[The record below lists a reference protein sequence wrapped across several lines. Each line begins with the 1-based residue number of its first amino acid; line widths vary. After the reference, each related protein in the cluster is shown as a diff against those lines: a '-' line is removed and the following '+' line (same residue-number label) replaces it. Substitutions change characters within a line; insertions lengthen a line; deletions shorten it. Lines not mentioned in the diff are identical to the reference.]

1 MATISPSKEVNKLY
15 DKLLGYF
22 NPKDQAY
29 INRAFQYAYDGHNGQ
44 NRKSGEPYI
53 THPLHVALYL
63 CELNF
68 DKETIA
74 AALLHDL
81 IEDTD
86 ISYEDLK
93 KEFGEEVADIV
104 DGVTKLDKI
113 KYSSNEEA
121 KADAIRKMVIAMSKD
136 IRVLIL
142 KLADRLHNIQT
153 IEYHQDWKQEKI
165 ANETLYVY
173 APLAHRL
180 GFQSIKHVLE
190 DKSFKILHANQDK
203 EIKDMIT
210 ETNPDRDSQIGS
222 AIDIIKTLL
231 NDNSMSAEVYGRPK
245 HNYSIYK
252 KIVNQ
257 GLTFNEIN
265 DLIGIR
271 IVTDDVKNCYTIL
284 GLIHANFQPVLGRF
298 KDFISMPKFNLYQS
312 LHTTVLTSDGTK
324 MEIQIRTHDM
334 HYRAEYGVAAHWKY
348 KEKPSNDL
356 TSWTNELSEIS
367 NEYPDPNEFLQ
378 HMKLDLYENE
388 VFCLTPEGDVI
399 ALPQGSTPVDFA
411 FAIHTQVG
419 EKLIGAKVNGK
430 LVNLSNLL
438 KSGDTIEILT
448 SKDKDKGPS
457 RDWLNIVKTSRARS
471 KIKQWYQKQMKNED
485 IQKGKTTLNSW
496 LDENPEILET
506 TSKDQLMD
514 ELLKDLKLPNLE
526 TLYQNLGNGNT
537 GINSISNR
545 INKIVFPGEIS
556 VDEDLYSPEIKE
568 DSKSDLVIV
577 EGYDDIK
584 VRMGK
589 CCVPVPGDDILGF
602 VTISNGIAIHRSD
615 CLNVQIDSTKGE
627 RIIDVSWGYTG
638 NTGIIVWLEIEA
650 IDRPYLLRDATIA
663 ISDNGG
669 NILVAKSVTSSKRIV
684 NLIFQVEI
692 SDNDQLDAIIND
704 AKNIENVFDASRIYP
719 GRTGVL

>member
-257 GLTFNEIN
+257 GLTFSEIN

-638 NTGIIVWLEIEA
+638 NTGIVVWLEIEA

-719 GRTGVL
+719 GRK

>member
-22 NPKDQAY
+22 NPKDQTY

-53 THPLHVALYL
+53 THPLHVAIYL

-81 IEDTD
+81 VEDTE
-86 ISYEDLK
+86 ISYDDLK

-113 KYSSNEEA
+113 KYSTNEEA

-210 ETNPDRDSQIGS
+210 ETNPDRDSQIGN
-222 AIDIIKTLL
+222 AIEIIKTLL

-312 LHTTVLTSDGTK
+312 LHTTVLNSDGTK

-485 IQKGKTTLNSW
+485 IQKGKTRLNSW
-496 LDENPEILET
+496 LDENPEILES

-568 DSKSDLVIV
+568 DSKSNLVIV

-704 AKNIENVFDASRIYP
+704 AKSIESVFDASRIFP
-719 GRTGVL
+719 GRK

>member
-496 LDENPEILET
+496 LDENPEILEI

-638 NTGIIVWLEIEA
+638 NTGIVVWLEIEA

-719 GRTGVL
+719 GRK

>member
-356 TSWTNELSEIS
+356 TSWTIELSEIS

-638 NTGIIVWLEIEA
+638 NTGIVVWLEIEA

-719 GRTGVL
+719 GRK

>member
-457 RDWLNIVKTSRARS
+457 RDWSNIVKTSRARS

-638 NTGIIVWLEIEA
+638 NTGIVVWLEIEA

-719 GRTGVL
+719 GRK

>member
-22 NPKDQAY
+22 NPKDQVY
-29 INRAFQYAYDGHNGQ
+29 INRAFQYAYDGHTGQ

-53 THPLHVALYL
+53 THPLHVAIYL

-81 IEDTD
+81 IEDTE

-93 KEFGEEVADIV
+93 KEFGEEVAEIV

-113 KYSSNEEA
+113 KYSTNEEA

-210 ETNPDRDSQIGS
+210 ETNPDRDSQIGNS
-222 AIDIIKTLL
+222 IDIIKTLL

-430 LVNLSNLL
+430 LVNLSSLL

-496 LDENPEILET
+496 LDQNPEILET

-514 ELLKDLKLPNLE
+514 ELLKDLRLPNLE

-638 NTGIIVWLEIEA
+638 NTGIVVWLEIEA

-692 SDNDQLDAIIND
+692 SDNDQLEAILND
-704 AKNIENVFDASRIYP
+704 AKNIESVFDASRIYP
-719 GRTGVL
+719 GRK

>member
-86 ISYEDLK
+86 ISYDDLK

-222 AIDIIKTLL
+222 AIEIIKTLL

-638 NTGIIVWLEIEA
+638 NTGIVVWLEIEA

-684 NLIFQVEI
+684 NLIFQIEI

-719 GRTGVL
+719 GRK

>member
-485 IQKGKTTLNSW
+485 IQKGKTTLNAW
-496 LDENPEILET
+496 LDENPEILEN

-638 NTGIIVWLEIEA
+638 NTGIVVWLEIEA

-719 GRTGVL
+719 GRK

>member
-53 THPLHVALYL
+53 THPLHVAIYL

-86 ISYEDLK
+86 ITYEDLK

-719 GRTGVL
+719 GRK

>member
-1 MATISPSKEVNKLY
+1 MATIIPSKEVNKLY

-22 NPKDQAY
+22 NPKDQSY

-53 THPLHVALYL
+53 THPLHVAIYL

-81 IEDTD
+81 IEDTE
-86 ISYEDLK
+86 ISYNDIK

-113 KYSSNEEA
+113 KYSTNEEA

-203 EIKDMIT
+203 EIQDMIT
-210 ETNPDRDSQIGS
+210 ETNPDRDSQIGN
-222 AIDIIKTLL
+222 AIEIIRTLL
-231 NDNSMSAEVYGRPK
+231 NDNSISAEVYGRPK

-356 TSWTNELSEIS
+356 TSWTNTLSEIS

-378 HMKLDLYENE
+378 HMKFDLYENE

-411 FAIHTQVG
+411 FAIHTQLG

-457 RDWLNIVKTSRARS
+457 RDWLNIVKTTRARS

-496 LDENPEILET
+496 LDENPEILEA

-556 VDEDLYSPEIKE
+556 VDEDLYSPEIKQ

-615 CLNVQIDSTKGE
+615 CLNVQIDSRKGE

-719 GRTGVL
+719 GRK

>member
-1 MATISPSKEVNKLY
+1 MDTINPTSQTSELLNKLLSNM
-15 DKLLGYF
+15 DNKHHSL
-22 NPKDQAY
+22 
-29 INRAFQYAYDGHNGQ
+29 INEGFIFANEGHKNQ
-44 NRKSGEPYI
+44 KRKSGEPYI
-53 THPLHVALYL
+53 THPLQVAIYL
-63 CELNF
+63 SEINL
-68 DKETIA
+68 DIETII

-86 ISYEDLK
+86 ITYEDIK
-93 KEFGEEVADIV
+93 SKFGNEIADIV

-113 KYSSNEEA
+113 KYNSTEEA
-121 KADAIRKMVIAMSKD
+121 KADAIRKMVIAMSRD

-142 KLADRLHNIQT
+142 KLADRLHNIKT
-153 IEYHQDWKQEKI
+153 IEFHNEWKQEKI
-165 ANETLYVY
+165 ASETLYVY

-180 GFQSIKHVLE
+180 GLQSIKHELE
-190 DKSFKILHANQDK
+190 DISFKILFNKQNN
-203 EIKDMIT
+203 EIQEQIT
-210 ETNPDRDSQIGS
+210 LENPNRNKQIDES
-222 AIDIIKTLL
+222 ISIINTLL
-231 NDNSMSAEVYGRPK
+231 EDNSISANVSGRPK

-252 KIVNQ
+252 KIINN
-257 GLTFNEIN
+257 GLSFNEIN

-271 IVTDDVKNCYTIL
+271 IITDDVKNCYTIL

-312 LHTTVLTSDGTK
+312 LHTTVLTPLGQK

-356 TSWTNELSEIS
+356 TKWTNELSSIS

-399 ALPQGSTPVDFA
+399 SLPSGSTPVDFA

-430 LVNLSNLL
+430 LVNLGNIL

-457 RDWLNIVKTSRARS
+457 RDWLNVVKTTRARS
-471 KIKQWYQKQMKNED
+471 KIRQWYQKQLKNED
-485 IQKGKTTLNSW
+485 IQKGKTILNTW
-496 LDENPEILET
+496 LEDNSDVLEKKGKDIIL
-506 TSKDQLMD
+506 Q
-514 ELLKDLKLPNLE
+514 ELLTEMKLPNIE

-537 GINSISNR
+537 GINTVG
-545 INKIVFPGEIS
+545 NKIRKQIFPEEIS
-556 VDEDLYSPEIKE
+556 IDDDLFSPEIKP
-568 DSKSDLVIV
+568 DSKSDLIIV
-577 EGYDDIK
+577 EGYDDIQ
-584 VRMGK
+584 VRMAK
-589 CCVPVPGDDILGF
+589 CCVPVPGDDIIGF

-615 CLNVQIDSTKGE
+615 CLNVQINPSIGE
-627 RIIDVSWGYTG
+627 RIIDVSWGYTA
-638 NTGIIVWLEIEA
+638 NTGTIVWLEIEA

-669 NILVAKSVTSSKRIV
+669 NILVAKSVTNSKRIV
-684 NLIFQVEI
+684 SLIFQVEI
-692 SDNDQLDAIIND
+692 SDNNQLEAIIED
-704 AKNIENVFDASRIYP
+704 AKKIENVFDASRIFP
-719 GRTGVL
+719 GKK

>member
-29 INRAFQYAYDGHNGQ
+29 INRAFQYAFEGHSGQ

-53 THPLHVALYL
+53 THPLHVAIYL

-81 IEDTD
+81 IEDTE
-86 ISYEDLK
+86 ISYNDIK

-113 KYSSNEEA
+113 KYSTNEEA

-203 EIKDMIT
+203 EIKDMIS
-210 ETNPDRDSQIGS
+210 ETNPDRDSQIGK
-222 AIDIIKTLL
+222 AIEIIKTLL
-231 NDNSMSAEVYGRPK
+231 SDNSMSAEVYGRPK

-514 ELLKDLKLPNLE
+514 ELLRDLKLPNLE
-526 TLYQNLGNGNT
+526 TLYQNLGTGNT

-638 NTGIIVWLEIEA
+638 NTGIVVWLEIEA

-719 GRTGVL
+719 GRK

>member
-53 THPLHVALYL
+53 THPLHVAIYL

-222 AIDIIKTLL
+222 AIEIIKTLL

-257 GLTFNEIN
+257 GLTFSEIN

-638 NTGIIVWLEIEA
+638 NTGIVVWLEIEA

-719 GRTGVL
+719 GRK

>member
-222 AIDIIKTLL
+222 SIDIIKTLL

-556 VDEDLYSPEIKE
+556 VDEDLYSPEIKD

-638 NTGIIVWLEIEA
+638 NTGIVVWLEIEA

-719 GRTGVL
+719 GRK

>member
-1 MATISPSKEVNKLY
+1 MDTINPTSQTSELL
-15 DKLLGYF
+15 DKLLS
-22 NPKDQAY
+22 NMDNKHHSI
-29 INRAFQYAYDGHNGQ
+29 INEGFIFANEGHKNQ
-44 NRKSGEPYI
+44 KRKSGEPYI
-53 THPLHVALYL
+53 THPLQVAIYL
-63 CELNF
+63 SEINL
-68 DKETIA
+68 DIETII

-86 ISYEDLK
+86 ITYEDIMSK
-93 KEFGEEVADIV
+93 FGKEIADIV

-113 KYSSNEEA
+113 KYNTTEEA

-142 KLADRLHNIQT
+142 KLADRLHNIKT
-153 IEYHQDWKQEKI
+153 IEFHNEWKQEKI
-165 ANETLYVY
+165 ASETLYVY

-180 GFQSIKHVLE
+180 GLQSIKHDLE
-190 DKSFKILHANQDK
+190 DISFKILFNKQNN
-203 EIKDMIT
+203 EIQ
-210 ETNPDRDSQIGS
+210 EQLSLENPNRVKQIDES
-222 AIDIIKTLL
+222 VNIINTLL
-231 NDNSMSAEVYGRPK
+231 EDNSISANVSGRPK

-252 KIVNQ
+252 KIVNN
-257 GLTFNEIN
+257 GLSFNEIN

-271 IVTDDVKNCYTIL
+271 IITDDVKNCYTIL

-312 LHTTVLTSDGTK
+312 LHTTVLTPLGQK

-356 TSWTNELSEIS
+356 TRWTNELSSIS

-399 ALPQGSTPVDFA
+399 SLPQGSTPVDFA

-430 LVNLSNLL
+430 LVNLGNIL

-457 RDWLNIVKTSRARS
+457 RDWLNIVKTTRARS
-471 KIKQWYQKQMKNED
+471 KIRQWYQKQLKNED
-485 IQKGKTTLNSW
+485 IQKGKTVLNTW
-496 LDENPEILET
+496 LEENSDVLEKKGKDVIL
-506 TSKDQLMD
+506 Q
-514 ELLKDLKLPNLE
+514 ELLIEMKLPNIE

-537 GINSISNR
+537 GINTVG
-545 INKIVFPGEIS
+545 NKIRKQIFPEEIS
-556 VDEDLYSPEIKE
+556 IDDDLFSPEIKP
-568 DSKSDLVIV
+568 DSKSDLIIV
-577 EGYDDIK
+577 EGYDDIQ
-584 VRMGK
+584 VRMAK
-589 CCVPVPGDDILGF
+589 CCVPVPGDDIIGF

-615 CLNVQIDSTKGE
+615 CLNVQINPSIGE
-627 RIIDVSWGYTG
+627 RIVDVSWGYNA
-638 NTGIIVWLEIEA
+638 NTGTIVWLEIEA

-669 NILVAKSVTSSKRIV
+669 NILVAKSVTNSKRIV
-684 NLIFQVEI
+684 SLIFQVEI
-692 SDNDQLDAIIND
+692 SDNNQLDAILED
-704 AKNIENVFDASRIYP
+704 AKKIENVFDASRIFP
-719 GRTGVL
+719 GKK

>member
-457 RDWLNIVKTSRARS
+457 RDWLNIVKPSRARS

-496 LDENPEILET
+496 LDENPEVLET

-556 VDEDLYSPEIKE
+556 VNEDLYSPEIKE

-638 NTGIIVWLEIEA
+638 NTGIVVWLEIEA

-719 GRTGVL
+719 GRK

>member
-121 KADAIRKMVIAMSKD
+121 KAEAIRKMVIAMSKD

-312 LHTTVLTSDGTK
+312 LHTTVLTNDGTK

-419 EKLIGAKVNGK
+419 KKLIGAKVNGK

-719 GRTGVL
+719 GRK